1 MNATPVNN
9 PLQQL
14 ADLVSS
20 VYFVQSFEEE
30 EDEDEDKENE
40 EVSLSEE
47 EVGSEGVVATIAA
60 NIWDGELC
68 NIG

>member
-1 MNATPVNN
+1 M
-9 PLQQL
+9 
-14 ADLVSS
+14 
-20 VYFVQSFEEE
+20 YFVQSFEEK

-47 EVGSEGVVATIAA
+47 KVDSEGVVATIAE
-60 NIWDGELC
+60 NIWDRELC

>member
-14 ADLVSS
+14 AVLVSS
-20 VYFVQSFEEE
+20 EYLVQSFEEE
-30 EDEDEDKENE
+30 EDEDEDKEDE

-47 EVGSEGVVATIAA
+47 VDSEGRVATIAA
-60 NIWDGELC
+60 NI
-68 NIG
+68 

>member
-14 ADLVSS
+14 AVLVWSE
-20 VYFVQSFEEE
+20 YFVQSFEEE

-47 EVGSEGVVATIAA
+47 VDSEGRVRRKYLRWRALQ
-60 NIWDGELC
+60 N
-68 NIG
+68 

>member
-9 PLQQL
+9 PLQQP
-14 ADLVSS
+14 AVLVLSE
-20 VYFVQSFEEE
+20 YFVQSFEEE

-47 EVGSEGVVATIAA
+47 EVDSEGCVATIAA
-60 NIWDGELC
+60 NI
-68 NIG
+68 

>member
-14 ADLVSS
+14 DDLVSS
-20 VYFVQSFEEE
+20 KCFVQIFEEE

-47 EVGSEGVVATIAA
+47 KVDSEGCIATIAA